1 VIQREMRDP
10 RIGMLSITDVIVS
23 KDLSYADVY
32 FTTVSAQQDQY
43 EDKDK
48 DEILRAL
55 QGAAGFLR
63 SILSK
68 RHVMRTTPALR
79 FHYDELI
86 QSGPQ
91 LEALIERALASDQI
105 RGACLSE
112 TEVSDGA

>member
-1 VIQREMRDP
+1 
-10 RIGMLSITDVIVS
+10 MLSITDVIVS

-32 FTTVSAQQDQY
+32 FTTVSAEQHTY

-48 DEILRAL
+48 TLRAL

-63 SILSK
+63 SILSR
-68 RHVMRTTPALR
+68 RHVMRTTPDLR
-79 FHYDELI
+79 FHYDELLK
-86 QSGPQ
+86 SGPQ
-91 LEALIERALASDQI
+91 LYALIERALASHQI

>member
-1 VIQREMRDP
+1 
-10 RIGMLSITDVIVS
+10 MLSITDVIVS

-32 FTTVSAQQDQY
+32 FTTVSAQQDNY

-48 DEILRAL
+48 TLRAL

-63 SILSK
+63 SILAK

-91 LEALIERALASDQI
+91 LEALIERALASDELG
-105 RGACLSE
+105 RAWLSD
-112 TEVSDGA
+112 TEVSDGT

>member
-1 VIQREMRDP
+1 
-10 RIGMLSITDVIVS
+10 MLSITDVIVS

-32 FTTVSAQQDQY
+32 FTTVSAEQHTY

-48 DEILRAL
+48 TLRAL

-63 SILSK
+63 SILSR

-86 QSGPQ
+86 QGGPQ

-105 RGACLSE
+105 GGSRQLE